1 MIQIYW
7 APWNIEV
14 KDVLYD
20 IELLL
25 KELDISDKEKDD
37 LIKEVREEFPEDEM
51 LFELHLF
58 RAINYLKKLKTK
70 K

>member
-1 MIQIYW
+1 M
-7 APWNIEV
+7 
-14 KDVLYD
+14 LYD
-20 IELLL
+20 IKVLLE
-25 KELDISDKEKDD
+25 ELDISDKEKED
-37 LIKEVREEFPEDEM
+37 LVKEVREEFPEDEM